1 MVGTKLLI
9 SHKIAPTLQHAANT
23 ILLNQILTKAFHR
36 LAYAANLAALTGIS
50 ACTTHPTAPVMDLS
64 LASKNQ
70 ASYSVLSGDTLFG
83 IAFRSGVS
91 VQDLARWN
99 GLKAPYTIYV
109 GSNLKLSAKSAEFTD
124 PDFPN
129 QPTLLAEPQK
139 SVKVV
144 QKPEQSQPKKVA
156 STPLPKVE
164 LPPKVEG
171 WIWPTKGK
179 LIQTFSLKKGINGI
193 QIAAVSA
200 SPVAAAAEGQV
211 VYAGNGIG
219 GYGQLIIIQHSNE
232 FLSAYAH
239 NNTILVKEGQKISQ
253 GQKIA
258 EVGNTGTNTTK
269 LHFEIRKDGRPVN
282 PLNYLPLK
290 SA

>member
-1 MVGTKLLI
+1 
-9 SHKIAPTLQHAANT
+9 
-23 ILLNQILTKAFHR
+23 
-36 LAYAANLAALTGIS
+36 
-50 ACTTHPTAPVMDLS
+50 MDLS
-64 LASKNQ
+64 PVSKNQ
-70 ASYSVLSGDTLFG
+70 ASYSVLSGDTLFA
-83 IAFRSGVS
+83 IAFRSGVD
-91 VQDLARWN
+91 VNDLARWN
-99 GLKAPYTIYV
+99 DLKAPYTIYV
-109 GSNLKLSAKSAEFTD
+109 GTKLRLRPKPTEYSD

-129 QPTLLAEPQK
+129 EPTLSPEPQNIEQQAEV
-139 SVKVV
+139 S
-144 QKPEQSQPKKVA
+144 KPKQAA
-156 STPLPKVE
+156 SSPLPKVA
-164 LPPKVEG
+164 LPPKVGG

-193 QIAAVSA
+193 QIAAANA

-211 VYAGNGIG
+211 VYAGNGIR

-239 NNTILVKEGQKISQ
+239 NKTMLVKEGETIRQ

-258 EVGNTGTNTTK
+258 EVGSTGTNTTK

-282 PLNYLPLK
+282 PLKYLPLK